1 MGRTIRVGS
10 HLVTLHL
17 ENAGLF
23 SRRLA
28 ILVSSIKFNTSLR
41 ELYLGENKICSADC
55 VQLGN
60 LLRGNGFLNVLD
72 LRSNFIQDIGLDHIC
87 EGLAH
92 QPSSS
97 SLFDI
102 FGHENKHPLSQNA
115 GILILNLSDNQLS
128 SRAMSRLAQTLVSC
142 FSWYISRYN
151 LFSFQ
156 SQCRSLI
163 GLDLSNNALG
173 DDGVIILKEGLQQ
186 CKTLKYLNLSN
197 TSITSEGEYL
207 RFDWLFQS
215 I

>member
-1 MGRTIRVGS
+1 MGS

-97 SLFDI
+97 SVFDI
-102 FGHENKHPLSQNA
+102 FGRENKHPLSQNA

-128 SRAMSRLAQTLVSC
+128 SRAMSRLTQTLASFYLIISFHVLIYC
-142 FSWYISRYN
+142 FLS
-151 LFSFQ
+151 Q

-163 GLDLSNNALG
+163 GLDLSNNSLG
-173 DDGVIILKEGLQQ
+173 DDGVIILKEGLLQ

-197 TSITSEGEYL
+197 TSITSEG
-207 RFDWLFQS
+207 
-215 I
+215 